1 MNTRH
6 LSYATLMSLAL
17 LVLWL
22 ALTAN
27 LFAQS
32 AVHVSLPTA
41 ASNNGTNVTMPITA
55 GNTSGRGI
63 IAFDATI
70 TYNAAVLQAVNVTA
84 TGLTQGWSITANTS
98 VPGQIRIAAFNA
110 IALSGSGSLLN
121 LTFTVVGTAC
131 AESALTFANFVFNEG
146 DPPVTTTNG
155 TFKVT
160 PCSAATAI
168 PTPTTVSTASPTHT
182 PTPTRTATPSAPGTA
197 IYLSTSA
204 NGRISSLAFS
214 DEDILRFDP
223 ATANWQLVF
232 DGSDVGVGNGDVDA
246 FDLQADGSIV
256 MSFEKPLRM
265 TIAQQAVT
273 IDDADLVRF
282 TPTQLGPTTAGSFA
296 RFFTGATVGL
306 TTAGENIDAVDIDDS
321 GRLLLSTSGSFT
333 AGAVRGGD
341 EDLFAVDANHNVTLF
356 FDGSAV
362 ALTAG
367 SEDLNAL
374 WVAGSDLYLA
384 TKGAFN
390 ARGSVNTI
398 SGSAQ
403 DIFVCQLLSSG
414 TNTDCRFATF
424 FMGGT
429 AGLPV
434 AIDGIHIAYNSAT
447 NRLISLEGADDAS
460 ADDDGA
466 NAVTQFAV
474 VADPAT
480 ADPAQA
486 DAELDAFDQPAA
498 EDIARPYE
506 FFMPLITAP

>member
-121 LTFTVVGTAC
+121 LTFTVVGTTC
-131 AESALTFANFVFNEG
+131 AESELTFANFVFNEG
-146 DPPVTTTNG
+146 DPPVTTSNG

-160 PCSAATAI
+160 PCAAATAT
-168 PTPTTVSTASPTHT
+168 PTPTTIGTASPTRT
-182 PTPTRTATPSAPGTA
+182 PTPTHTATPSAPGTA
-197 IYLSTSA
+197 VYLSTSA

-223 ATANWQLVF
+223 AMANWQLYF

-282 TPTQLGPTTAGSFA
+282 TPTQLGPTTTGSFA
-296 RFFTGATVGL
+296 RFFTGATIGL
-306 TTAGENIDAVDIDDS
+306 TTVGENIDAVDVDTA
-321 GRLLLSTSGSFT
+321 GRLILSTGGTFT

-341 EDLFAVDANHNVTLF
+341 EDLFVVDANNNVTLL

-367 SEDLNAL
+367 SEDLSAV
-374 WVAGSDLYLA
+374 WVDGSDLYLA

-390 ARGSVNTI
+390 VQGSVNSL

-414 TNTDCRFATF
+414 ANTDCRFATF
-424 FMGGT
+424 FTGRA
-429 AGLPV
+429 AGLTSL
-434 AIDGIHIAYNSAT
+434 IDGIHIGRNQAA
-447 NRLISLEGADDAS
+447 NRLVSPADTDETS
-460 ADDDGA
+460 A

-474 VADPAT
+474 VADPTT
-480 ADPAQA
+480 ADQA
-486 DAELDAFDQPAA
+486 DAELDRFDQPIAA
-498 EDIARPYE
+498 EDTLPYE